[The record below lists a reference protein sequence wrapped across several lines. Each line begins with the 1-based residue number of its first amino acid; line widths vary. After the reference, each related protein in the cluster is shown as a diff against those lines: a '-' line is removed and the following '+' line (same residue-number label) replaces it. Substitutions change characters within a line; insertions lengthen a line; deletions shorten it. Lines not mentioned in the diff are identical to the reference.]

1 MKNTDYWQNRFK
13 QLEKAQYNTSAEQ
26 IQSIYELFTKSERV
40 IQNKINNWCMRFAD
54 NNNITYAEALKLLK
68 NDELNELKWD
78 VNQYIAHGQE
88 NSINQKWLK
97 ELENASSKVHISY
110 LQSIQ
115 LQCRMEIE
123 KLYAEYDDLLDK
135 TVKNAYEERYYK
147 TAYEI
152 QLGTQS
158 GKFLSGLDTDLV
170 NDIIHKP
177 WALDEKNFSERIWND
192 KTKLINTLH
201 NSLTRM
207 CIVGE
212 GPEKAVK
219 EVADKMHVSRQQAA
233 KVVNTEVAAFTAKAQ
248 QDCFK
253 ELDIEQFEV
262 VETLDSHTCKR
273 CADMDGK
280 HFTMNQYKIGITVP
294 PFHPNCRG
302 CTAPYFDDEFNHTG
316 KRAASDDTGKIYYV
330 PADMS
335 YKEWKKLFVNGG
347 EKFDETESLK
357 QVVKDMK
364 ATLSGKEA
372 EAVRHIEKNLAIK
385 TGIPIDKVEMTG
397 LQYDTAK
404 MIYDSYD
411 IVLKKFPELKGQL
424 ESFKYNSGFK
434 GKSYAGCVTYTGKIK
449 VYGKFADYDRLV
461 KLYAND
467 VAKGFHPVGTDHR
480 SIIVHELGHALD
492 GYMSNH
498 GLLDGND
505 NRTTSKTVKDMT
517 LKLAGFDKQKLEEDL
532 IKQGL
537 SSHKISDI
545 LDKKERDFIAEH
557 VSVYATGYN
566 SKGSA
571 STKFPEREFFA
582 ECFVEYMMSD
592 NPRKVAKI
600 FGEIIETAL
609 GG

>member
-1 MKNTDYWQNRFK
+1 MKNTDYWQNRFN

-68 NDELNELKWD
+68 NDELKELKWD
-78 VNQYIAHGQE
+78 VNEYIAHGQE

-201 NSLTRM
+201 NSLTKM

-280 HFTMNQYKIGITVP
+280 HFPMNQYKIGITVP

-302 CTAPYFDDEFNHTG
+302 CTAPYFDDEFNHIG

-330 PADMS
+330 PTDMT
-335 YKEWKKLFVNGG
+335 YKEWKKTFIDGNKETRDGLEFYEFEDEFTPNTGNVLIDDGTEDDDIKLTRWLFNKIGGNVHCLKANSKIGKMPDAKRNGIYWEFKTPTSKNAIG
-347 EKFDETESLK
+347 DRIKKANK
-357 QVVKDMK
+357 Q
-364 ATLSGKEA
+364 LSEILT
-372 EAVRHIEKNLAIK
+372 REKNTDAERGML
-385 TGIPIDKVEMTG
+385 IDISNINISKEE
-397 LQYDTAK
+397 A
-404 MIYDSYD
+404 
-411 IVLKKFPELKGQL
+411 LKE
-424 ESFKYNSGFK
+424 
-434 GKSYAGCVTYTGKIK
+434 I
-449 VYGKFADYDRLV
+449 
-461 KLYAND
+461 
-467 VAKGFHPVGTDHR
+467 
-480 SIIVHELGHALD
+480 
-492 GYMSNH
+492 
-498 GLLDGND
+498 
-505 NRTTSKTVKDMT
+505 
-517 LKLAGFDKQKLEEDL
+517 
-532 IKQGL
+532 
-537 SSHKISDI
+537 
-545 LDKKERDFIAEH
+545 KKEIELRCHHPITVIVKYKDNIY
-557 VSVYATGYN
+557 SVI
-566 SKGSA
+566 K
-571 STKFPEREFFA
+571 K
-582 ECFVEYMMSD
+582 
-592 NPRKVAKI
+592 K
-600 FGEIIETAL
+600 
-609 GG
+609 

>member
-68 NDELNELKWD
+68 NDELKELKWD
-78 VNQYIAHGQE
+78 VNEYIAHGQE

-123 KLYAEYDDLLDK
+123 KLYAEYDDLLNK

-158 GKFLSGLDTDLV
+158 GKFLSELDTDLV

-280 HFTMNQYKIGITVP
+280 HFPMNQYKVGITVP

-335 YKEWKKLFVNGG
+335 YKEWKKKYLVDNSSIKLQEKYNEYKKILGKNTPDIEEFININYNKKEKKMFKDYVSSINRGELTPLSDFTLYKNISNEMDEKLIGVTTSIGIQITGKSKHSVARVIGSVENRRNGVLIKDVVEALTSKEAKIMPIKTDKNGKSQKFRTKKVEVSINIDTGNIIQVNPIG
-347 EKFDETESLK
+347 EK
-357 QVVKDMK
+357 
-364 ATLSGKEA
+364 
-372 EAVRHIEKNLAIK
+372 R
-385 TGIPIDKVEMTG
+385 
-397 LQYDTAK
+397 
-404 MIYDSYD
+404 
-411 IVLKKFPELKGQL
+411 
-424 ESFKYNSGFK
+424 
-434 GKSYAGCVTYTGKIK
+434 
-449 VYGKFADYDRLV
+449 
-461 KLYAND
+461 
-467 VAKGFHPVGTDHR
+467 R
-480 SIIVHELGHALD
+480 S
-492 GYMSNH
+492 
-498 GLLDGND
+498 
-505 NRTTSKTVKDMT
+505 KW
-517 LKLAGFDKQKLEEDL
+517 
-532 IKQGL
+532 
-537 SSHKISDI
+537 
-545 LDKKERDFIAEH
+545 
-557 VSVYATGYN
+557 
-566 SKGSA
+566 
-571 STKFPEREFFA
+571 
-582 ECFVEYMMSD
+582 
-592 NPRKVAKI
+592 
-600 FGEIIETAL
+600 
-609 GG
+609 